1 MTLKRTCS
9 KCGAEMCDEEIYTG
23 DICQDCARVDDLNR
37 SYEKQQYYNML
48 YDEYC
53 RER

>member
-23 DICQDCARVDDLNR
+23 DICQDCARVDELNR
-37 SYEKQQYYNML
+37 NYEKQQCY
-48 YDEYC
+48 
-53 RER
+53 REMWGDPA